1 MSAAS
6 TRALRAGIV
15 RKRVRISLAIVLT
28 VFLAFGA
35 RLLQIQGFDTSAYA
49 AMASDA
55 GTRSTIVPAER
66 GEILDRNGVA
76 LATSYNG
83 ITLTADPKLTA
94 ENAPKIAGILREV
107 LGSAIDYFDVIDQ
120 LRKPDSR
127 FVYVVKDIPAW
138 QADQVMDG
146 LDEADLNGVFV
157 QHESLRSYPNGS
169 VAANLIGRLNA
180 EGEGVGGLEQKYD
193 DLLSGTDGS
202 ATYSVS
208 PTGEKI
214 PLADSQATEMVPGS
228 DVTTTIDSDLQWYA
242 DDVLSQAVQGAGADW
257 GLAITLDV
265 QTCEIM
271 QMSQVP
277 TFDADTKTDVS
288 DATTV
293 SRGLQTVYEPGSVM
307 KTITMAALADQG
319 KITPTTPI
327 RVPSEMTID
336 GFTIGDAWDHGVLQL
351 TAAGVIAK
359 SSNLGTILAAQQMDD
374 ETMHSYLS
382 KFGFGQK
389 TGVDLPGES
398 VGILTDPAGW
408 SKANHATIS
417 FGQGISVTAMQM
429 VRAVGAI
436 ANGGQICDPT
446 VVSSLTAADG
456 TSTATAQDGSQQIIS
471 QEAAKTVTTMMEAVV
486 TEDGSAPAAQIP
498 GYRVAGKTGT
508 AWRVDPDTGR
518 YVSGEHTVSFVGFAP
533 ADAPRFLTYVVID
546 NPTAAA
552 SGGGTAAP
560 VFRDIM
566 SMALQRF
573 GIVPTGA
580 ANPGTPTTW

>member
-1 MSAAS
+1 MSPS
-6 TRALRAGIV
+6 TRARRAGVV
-15 RKRVRISLAIVLT
+15 RRRVQISLAIVLV

-49 AMASDA
+49 AMADDA
-55 GTRSTIVPAER
+55 GTRSTVVPAER
-66 GEILDRNGVA
+66 GEILDRNGVP
-76 LATSYNG
+76 LATSYDG
-83 ITLTADPKLTA
+83 ITLTADPTLTA
-94 ENAPKIAGILREV
+94 ENAPQIAGILREV
-107 LGSAIDYFDVIDQ
+107 LGSDIDYFDVIDQ

-127 FVYVVKDIPAW
+127 FVYVVKDVPAW

-146 LDEADLNGVFV
+146 LKKADLNGVFV

-169 VAANLIGRLNA
+169 VAANLIGRLNDD
-180 EGEGVGGLEQKYD
+180 GQGVGGLEQKYD
-193 DLLSGTDGS
+193 EVLSGTDGS
-202 ATYSVS
+202 ATYNVS

-214 PLADSQATEMVPGS
+214 PLADSQVTEMVPGT
-228 DVTTTIDSDLQWYA
+228 DVRTTIDSDLQWYA
-242 DDVLSQAVQGAGADW
+242 DDTLSQAVQASGADW
-257 GLAITLDV
+257 GLAVTLDV
-265 QTCEIM
+265 QTCEVL

-277 TFDADTKTDVS
+277 TFDADAKTGLT
-288 DATTV
+288 DAKTV

-307 KTITMAALADQG
+307 KTVTMAALADQG
-319 KITPTTPI
+319 KIAPTTPI
-327 RVPSEMTID
+327 SVPSSMSID
-336 GFTIGDAWDHGVLQL
+336 GFTIGDAWDHGQLQL

-359 SSNLGTILAAQQMDD
+359 SSNLGTIIAAQQMDD
-374 ETMHSYLS
+374 QTMYDYLTR
-382 KFGFGQK
+382 FGFGQK

-398 VGILTDPAGW
+398 VGILTDPTGW

-417 FGQGISVTAMQM
+417 FGQGVSVTAMQM

-436 ANGGQICDPT
+436 ANGGQICDPS
-446 VVSSLTAADG
+446 VVSGLQTPDG
-456 TSTATAQDGSQQIIS
+456 VTTATPQDTPKQIIS
-471 QEAAKTVTTMMEAVV
+471 QDAARSVTTMMEAVV
-486 TEDGSAPAAQIP
+486 TEEGSAPAAQIP

-518 YVSGEHTVSFVGFAP
+518 YVSGSHTVSFVGFAP

-573 GIVPTGA
+573 GILPTGA
-580 ANPGTPTTW
+580 PAPQTPTTW

>member
-1 MSAAS
+1 MSAS
-6 TRALRAGIV
+6 TRARRAGVV
-15 RKRVRISLAIVLT
+15 RRRVQISLAIVLV

-55 GTRSTIVPAER
+55 GTRSTVVPAER
-66 GEILDRNGVA
+66 GEILDRNGVP
-76 LATSYNG
+76 LATSYDG

-94 ENAPKIAGILREV
+94 ENAPQIAGILREV
-107 LGSAIDYFDVIDQ
+107 LGSEIDYFDVIDQ

-127 FVYVVKDIPAW
+127 FVYVVKDVPAW

-146 LDEADLNGVFV
+146 LKKADLNGVFV

-169 VAANLIGRLNA
+169 VAANLIGRLNDD
-180 EGEGVGGLEQKYD
+180 GQGVGGLEQKYD
-193 DLLSGTDGS
+193 QILSGTDGS
-202 ATYSVS
+202 ATYNVS

-214 PLADSQATEMVPGS
+214 PLADSQVTEMVPGN
-228 DVTTTIDSDLQWYA
+228 DVRTTIDSDLQWYA
-242 DDVLSQAVQGAGADW
+242 DDALSQAVQAADADW
-257 GLAITLDV
+257 GLAVTLDV
-265 QTCEIM
+265 QTCEVL

-277 TFDADTKTDVS
+277 TFDADAKTDLT
-288 DATTV
+288 DAKTI

-307 KTITMAALADQG
+307 KTVTMAALADQG
-319 KITPTTPI
+319 KIAPTTPI
-327 RVPSEMTID
+327 SVPSSMSID
-336 GFTIGDAWDHGVLQL
+336 GFTIGDAWDHGQLNL

-359 SSNLGTILAAQQMDD
+359 SSNLGTIIAAQQMDD
-374 ETMHSYLS
+374 ETMYEYLS
-382 KFGFGQK
+382 RFGFGQK

-436 ANGGQICDPT
+436 ANGGQICDPS
-446 VVSSLTAADG
+446 VVSGLQSPDG
-456 TSTATAQDGSQQIIS
+456 VTTATPQDTPEQIIS
-471 QEAAKTVTTMMEAVV
+471 QDAARSVTTMMEAVV
-486 TEDGSAPAAQIP
+486 TEEGSAPAAQIP

-518 YVSGEHTVSFVGFAP
+518 YVSGSHTVSFVGFAP

-573 GIVPTGA
+573 GILPTGA
-580 ANPGTPTTW
+580 AAPQTPTEW

>member
-1 MSAAS
+1 MTAS
-6 TRALRAGIV
+6 TRARRAGVV
-15 RKRVRISLAIVLT
+15 RRRVQISLAIVLV

-49 AMASDA
+49 AMADDA
-55 GTRSTIVPAER
+55 GTRSTVVPAER
-66 GEILDRNGVA
+66 GEILDRNGVP
-76 LATSYNG
+76 LATSYDG
-83 ITLTADPKLTA
+83 ITLTADPALTA
-94 ENAPKIAGILREV
+94 ENAPQIAGILREV
-107 LGSAIDYFDVIDQ
+107 LGADIDYFDVIDQ

-127 FVYVVKDIPAW
+127 FVYVVKDVPAW

-146 LDEADLNGVFV
+146 LKKADLNGVFV

-169 VAANLIGRLNA
+169 VAANLIGRLNDD
-180 EGEGVGGLEQKYD
+180 GQGVGGLEQKYD
-193 DLLSGTDGS
+193 ELLSGTDGS
-202 ATYSVS
+202 ATYNVS

-214 PLADSQATEMVPGS
+214 PLADSQVTEMVPGN
-228 DVTTTIDSDLQWYA
+228 DVRTTIDSDLQWYA
-242 DDVLSQAVQGAGADW
+242 DDALSKAVQAADADW
-257 GLAITLDV
+257 GLAVTLDV
-265 QTCEIM
+265 QTCEVL

-277 TFDADTKTDVS
+277 TFDADAKTDLT
-288 DATTV
+288 DAKTV

-307 KTITMAALADQG
+307 KTVTMAALADQG
-319 KITPTTPI
+319 KIAPTTPI
-327 RVPSEMTID
+327 SVPSSMSID
-336 GFTIGDAWDHGVLQL
+336 GFTIGDAWDHGQLQL

-359 SSNLGTILAAQQMDD
+359 SSNLGTIIAAQQMDD
-374 ETMHSYLS
+374 ETMYDYLTR
-382 KFGFGQK
+382 FGFGQK

-417 FGQGISVTAMQM
+417 FGQGVSVTAMQM

-436 ANGGQICDPT
+436 ANGGQICDPS
-446 VVSSLTAADG
+446 VVSGLQSPDG
-456 TSTATAQDGSQQIIS
+456 VTTATPQDAPEQIIS
-471 QEAAKTVTTMMEAVV
+471 QDAARSVTTMMEAVV
-486 TEDGSAPAAQIP
+486 TEEGSAPAAQIP

-518 YVSGEHTVSFVGFAP
+518 YVSGSHTVSFVGFAP

-573 GIVPTGA
+573 GILPTGA
-580 ANPGTPTTW
+580 AAPQTPTTW

>member
-1 MSAAS
+1 MSPS
-6 TRALRAGIV
+6 TRARRAGVV
-15 RKRVRISLAIVLT
+15 RRRVQISLAIVLV

-49 AMASDA
+49 AMADDA
-55 GTRSTIVPAER
+55 GTRSTVVPAER
-66 GEILDRNGVA
+66 GEILDRNGVP
-76 LATSYNG
+76 LATSYDG
-83 ITLTADPKLTA
+83 ITLTADPTLTA
-94 ENAPKIAGILREV
+94 ENAPQIAGILREV
-107 LGSAIDYFDVIDQ
+107 LGSDIDYFDVIDQ

-127 FVYVVKDIPAW
+127 FVYVVKDVPAW

-146 LDEADLNGVFV
+146 LKKADLNGVFV

-169 VAANLIGRLNA
+169 VAANLIGRLNDD
-180 EGEGVGGLEQKYD
+180 GQGIGGLEQKYD
-193 DLLSGTDGS
+193 EVLSGTDGS
-202 ATYSVS
+202 ATYNVS

-214 PLADSQATEMVPGS
+214 PLADSQVTEMVPGT
-228 DVTTTIDSDLQWYA
+228 DVRTTIDSDLQWYA
-242 DDVLSQAVQGAGADW
+242 DDTLSQAVQASGADW
-257 GLAITLDV
+257 GLAVTLDV
-265 QTCEIM
+265 QTCEVL

-277 TFDADTKTDVS
+277 TFDADAKTGLT
-288 DATTV
+288 DAKTV

-307 KTITMAALADQG
+307 KTVTMAALADQG
-319 KITPTTPI
+319 KIAPTTPI
-327 RVPSEMTID
+327 SVPSSMSID
-336 GFTIGDAWDHGVLQL
+336 GFTIGDAWDHGQLQL

-359 SSNLGTILAAQQMDD
+359 SSNLGTIIAAQQMDD
-374 ETMHSYLS
+374 QTMYDYLTR
-382 KFGFGQK
+382 FGFGQK

-398 VGILTDPAGW
+398 VGILTDPTGW

-417 FGQGISVTAMQM
+417 FGQGVSVTAMQM

-436 ANGGQICDPT
+436 ANGGQICDPS
-446 VVSSLTAADG
+446 VVSGLQTPDG
-456 TSTATAQDGSQQIIS
+456 VTTATPQDTPKQIIS
-471 QEAAKTVTTMMEAVV
+471 QDAARSVTTMMEAVV
-486 TEDGSAPAAQIP
+486 TEEGSAPAAQIP

-518 YVSGEHTVSFVGFAP
+518 YVSGSHTVSFVGFAP

-573 GIVPTGA
+573 GILPTGA
-580 ANPGTPTTW
+580 PAPQTPTTW

>member
-1 MSAAS
+1 MTGT
-6 TRALRAGIV
+6 TRARRAGVV
-15 RKRVRISLAIVLT
+15 RRRVQISLAVVLV

-55 GTRSTIVPAER
+55 GTRSTVVPAER
-66 GEILDRNGVA
+66 GQILDRNGVP
-76 LATSYNG
+76 LATSYDG
-83 ITLTADPKLTA
+83 ITLTADPTLTA
-94 ENAPKIAGILREV
+94 ENAPRIAGILREV
-107 LGSAIDYFDVIDQ
+107 LGTEVDYFDLIDQ

-146 LDEADLNGVFV
+146 LKEAELTGVFV

-169 VAANLIGRLNA
+169 VAANLIGRLNND
-180 EGEGVGGLEQKYD
+180 GQGVGGLEQRYD

-214 PLADSQATEMVPGS
+214 PLADSQVTDMVPGS

-242 DDVLSQAVQGAGADW
+242 DDTLSQAVQAAGADW
-257 GLAITLDV
+257 GLAVTLDV
-265 QTCEIM
+265 QTCEVL

-277 TFDADTKTDVS
+277 TFDADAKTGLT
-288 DATTV
+288 DAKTV

-307 KTITMAALADQG
+307 KAITMAALADQG
-319 KITPTTPI
+319 KISPTTPI
-327 RVPSEMTID
+327 SVPSSMSID
-336 GFTIGDAWDHGVLQL
+336 GFTIGDAWNHGQLNL

-359 SSNLGTILAAQQMDD
+359 SSNLGTIIASQQMDD
-374 ETMHSYLS
+374 ETMYEYLS
-382 KFGFGQK
+382 RFGFGTK
-389 TGVDLPGES
+389 TGVGLPGES

-417 FGQGISVTAMQM
+417 FGQGVSVTAMQM

-436 ANGGQICDPT
+436 ANGGQICEPT
-446 VVSSLTAADG
+446 VVS
-456 TSTATAQDGSQQIIS
+456 GSRSPEGVTTPTPHDAPKQIIS
-471 QEAAKTVTTMMEAVV
+471 QEAARSVTTMMEAV
-486 TEDGSAPAAQIP
+486 TTDDGSAPAAQIP

-518 YVSGEHTVSFVGFAP
+518 YVSGSHTVSFMGFAP

-573 GIVPTGA
+573 GILPTGA
-580 ANPGTPTTW
+580 PAPQTPLSW

>member
-1 MSAAS
+1 MTAS
-6 TRALRAGIV
+6 TRARRAGVV
-15 RKRVRISLAIVLT
+15 RRRVQISLAIVLV

-49 AMASDA
+49 AMADDA
-55 GTRSTIVPAER
+55 GTRSTVVPAER
-66 GEILDRNGVA
+66 GEILDRNGVP
-76 LATSYNG
+76 LATSYDG
-83 ITLTADPKLTA
+83 ITLTADPALTA
-94 ENAPKIAGILREV
+94 ENAPQIAGILREV
-107 LGSAIDYFDVIDQ
+107 LGADIDYFDVIDQ

-127 FVYVVKDIPAW
+127 FVYVVKDVPAW

-146 LDEADLNGVFV
+146 LKKADLNGVFV

-169 VAANLIGRLNA
+169 VAANLIGRLNDD
-180 EGEGVGGLEQKYD
+180 GQGVGGLEQKYD
-193 DLLSGTDGS
+193 ELLSGTDGS
-202 ATYSVS
+202 ATYNVS

-214 PLADSQATEMVPGS
+214 PLADSQVTEMVPGN
-228 DVTTTIDSDLQWYA
+228 DVRTTIDSDLQWYA
-242 DDVLSQAVQGAGADW
+242 DDALSKAVQAADADW
-257 GLAITLDV
+257 GLAVTLDV
-265 QTCEIM
+265 QTCEVL

-277 TFDADTKTDVS
+277 TFDADAKTDLT
-288 DATTV
+288 DAKTV

-307 KTITMAALADQG
+307 KTVTMAALADQG
-319 KITPTTPI
+319 KIAPTTPI
-327 RVPSEMTID
+327 SVPSSMSID
-336 GFTIGDAWDHGVLQL
+336 GFTIGDAWDHGQLQL

-359 SSNLGTILAAQQMDD
+359 SSNLGTIIAAQQMDD
-374 ETMHSYLS
+374 ETMYDYLTR
-382 KFGFGQK
+382 FGFGQK

-417 FGQGISVTAMQM
+417 FGQGVSVTAMQM

-436 ANGGQICDPT
+436 ANGGQICDPS
-446 VVSSLTAADG
+446 VVSGLQSPDG
-456 TSTATAQDGSQQIIS
+456 VTTATPQDAPEQIIS
-471 QEAAKTVTTMMEAVV
+471 QDAARSVTTMMEAVV
-486 TEDGSAPAAQIP
+486 TEEGSAPAAQIP
-498 GYRVAGKTGT
+498 GNRVAGKTGT

-518 YVSGEHTVSFVGFAP
+518 YVSGSHTVSFVGFAP

-573 GIVPTGA
+573 GILPTGA
-580 ANPGTPTTW
+580 AAPQTPTTW

>member
-1 MSAAS
+1 MSPT
-6 TRALRAGIV
+6 TRARRAGVV
-15 RKRVRISLAIVLT
+15 RRRVQISLAIVLV

-66 GEILDRNGVA
+66 GEILDRNGVP
-76 LATSYNG
+76 LATSFDG
-83 ITLTADPKLTA
+83 ITLTADPALTA
-94 ENAPKIAGILREV
+94 ENAPQIAGVLREV
-107 LGSAIDYFDVIDQ
+107 LGADIDYFDVIDQ

-146 LDEADLNGVFV
+146 LKELDLNGVFV

-169 VAANLIGRLNA
+169 VAANLIGRLND
-180 EGEGVGGLEQKYD
+180 EGQGVGGLEQKYD
-193 DLLSGTDGS
+193 ELLSGTDGS

-214 PLADSQATEMVPGS
+214 PLADSQVTEMVPGN
-228 DVTTTIDSDLQWYA
+228 DVKTTIDSDLQWYA
-242 DDVLSQAVQGAGADW
+242 DDALSQAVQAADADW
-257 GLAITLDV
+257 GLAVTLDV
-265 QTCEIM
+265 QTCEIL

-277 TFDADTKTDVS
+277 TFDADAKTGLT
-288 DATTV
+288 DAKTV

-319 KITPTTPI
+319 KIAPTTPI
-327 RVPSEMTID
+327 SVPPSMSID
-336 GFTIGDAWDHGVLQL
+336 GFTIGDAWDHGQLNL

-359 SSNLGTILAAQQMDD
+359 SSNLGTIIAAQQMDD
-374 ETMHSYLS
+374 ETMYEYLTR
-382 KFGFGQK
+382 FGFGQK

-417 FGQGISVTAMQM
+417 FGQGVSVTAMQM

-436 ANGGQICDPT
+436 ANGGQICDPS
-446 VVSSLTAADG
+446 VVSGLQSPDG
-456 TSTATAQDGSQQIIS
+456 VTTATPQDQPQQIIS
-471 QEAAKTVTTMMEAVV
+471 QDAARSVTTMMEAVV
-486 TEDGSAPAAQIP
+486 TDEGSAPAAQIP

-518 YVSGEHTVSFVGFAP
+518 YVSGSHTVSFVGFAP

-573 GIVPTGA
+573 GILPTGA
-580 ANPGTPTTW
+580 AAPQTPTTW

>member
-1 MSAAS
+1 MNAS
-6 TRALRAGIV
+6 TRARRAGVV
-15 RKRVRISLAIVLT
+15 RRRVQISLAIVLV

-55 GTRSTIVPAER
+55 GTRSTVVPAER
-66 GEILDRNGVA
+66 GEILDRNGVP
-76 LATSYNG
+76 LATSFDG

-94 ENAPKIAGILREV
+94 ENAPQIAGILREV
-107 LGSAIDYFDVIDQ
+107 LGSDIDYFDVIDQ

-127 FVYVVKDIPAW
+127 FVYVVKDVPAW

-146 LDEADLNGVFV
+146 LREADLNGVFV

-169 VAANLIGRLNA
+169 VAANLIGRLNDD
-180 EGEGVGGLEQKYD
+180 GQGVGGLEQKYD
-193 DLLSGTDGS
+193 ELLSGTDGS
-202 ATYSVS
+202 ATYNVS

-214 PLADSQATEMVPGS
+214 PLADSQVTEMVPGN
-228 DVTTTIDSDLQWYA
+228 DVRTTIDSDLQWYA
-242 DDVLSQAVQGAGADW
+242 DDALSQAVQAADADW
-257 GLAITLDV
+257 GLAVTLDV
-265 QTCEIM
+265 QTCEVL

-277 TFDADTKTDVS
+277 TFDADAKTDLT
-288 DATTV
+288 DAKTV

-307 KTITMAALADQG
+307 KTVTMAALADQG
-319 KITPTTPI
+319 KIAPTTPI
-327 RVPSEMTID
+327 SVPSSMLID
-336 GFTIGDAWDHGVLQL
+336 GFTIGDAWDHGQLNL

-359 SSNLGTILAAQQMDD
+359 SSNLGTIIAAQQMDD
-374 ETMHSYLS
+374 ETMHEYLTR
-382 KFGFGQK
+382 FGFGQK

-417 FGQGISVTAMQM
+417 FGQGVSVTAMQM

-436 ANGGQICDPT
+436 ANGGQICDPS
-446 VVSSLTAADG
+446 VVSGLQSPDG
-456 TSTATAQDGSQQIIS
+456 VTTATPQDTPQQIIS
-471 QEAAKTVTTMMEAVV
+471 QDAARSVTTMMEAVV
-486 TEDGSAPAAQIP
+486 TDEGSAPAAQIP

-508 AWRVDPDTGR
+508 AWRVDPDSGR
-518 YVSGEHTVSFVGFAP
+518 YVSGSHTVSFVGFAP

-573 GIVPTGA
+573 GILPTGA
-580 ANPGTPTTW
+580 GAPQTPTTW

>member
-1 MSAAS
+1 MSPS
-6 TRALRAGIV
+6 TRARRAGVV
-15 RKRVRISLAIVLT
+15 RRRVQISLVIVLV

-49 AMASDA
+49 AMADDA
-55 GTRSTIVPAER
+55 GTRSTVVPAER
-66 GEILDRNGVA
+66 GQILDRNGVP
-76 LATSYNG
+76 LATSYDG
-83 ITLTADPKLTA
+83 ITLTADPTLTA
-94 ENAPKIAGILREV
+94 ENAPQIAGILREV
-107 LGSAIDYFDVIDQ
+107 LGSDIDYFDVIDQ

-127 FVYVVKDIPAW
+127 FVYVVKDVPAW

-146 LDEADLNGVFV
+146 LEKADLNGVFV

-169 VAANLIGRLNA
+169 VAANLIGRLNDD
-180 EGEGVGGLEQKYD
+180 GQGVGGLEQKYD
-193 DLLSGTDGS
+193 ELLSGTDGS
-202 ATYSVS
+202 ATYNVS

-214 PLADSQATEMVPGS
+214 PLADSQVTEMVPGT
-228 DVTTTIDSDLQWYA
+228 DVRTTIDSDLQWYA
-242 DDVLSQAVQGAGADW
+242 DDTLSQAVQASGADW
-257 GLAITLDV
+257 GLAVTLDV
-265 QTCEIM
+265 QTCEIL

-277 TFDADTKTDVS
+277 TFDADAKTDLT
-288 DATTV
+288 DAKTV

-307 KTITMAALADQG
+307 KTVTMAALADQG
-319 KITPTTPI
+319 KIAPTTPI
-327 RVPSEMTID
+327 SVPSSMSID
-336 GFTIGDAWDHGVLQL
+336 GFTIGDAWDHGQLQL

-359 SSNLGTILAAQQMDD
+359 SSNLGTIIAAQQMDD
-374 ETMHSYLS
+374 QTMYDYLS
-382 KFGFGQK
+382 RFGFGQK

-417 FGQGISVTAMQM
+417 FGQGVSVTAMQM

-436 ANGGQICDPT
+436 ANGGQICDPS
-446 VVSSLTAADG
+446 VVSGLQAPDGVTTAA
-456 TSTATAQDGSQQIIS
+456 SQEAPKQIIS
-471 QEAAKTVTTMMEAVV
+471 QDAARAVTTMMEAVV
-486 TEDGSAPAAQIP
+486 TEEGSAPAAQIP

-518 YVSGEHTVSFVGFAP
+518 YVSGSHTVSFVGFAP

-573 GIVPTGA
+573 GILPTGA
-580 ANPGTPTTW
+580 PAPQTPTTW

>member
-1 MSAAS
+1 MSPT
-6 TRALRAGIV
+6 TRARRAGV
-15 RKRVRISLAIVLT
+15 ARRRVQISLAIVLV

-66 GEILDRNGVA
+66 GEILDRNGVP
-76 LATSYNG
+76 LATSFDG
-83 ITLTADPKLTA
+83 ITLTADPALTA
-94 ENAPKIAGILREV
+94 ENAPQIAGVLREV
-107 LGSAIDYFDVIDQ
+107 LGADIDYFDVIDQ

-146 LDEADLNGVFV
+146 LKELDLNGVFV

-169 VAANLIGRLNA
+169 VAANLIGRLND
-180 EGEGVGGLEQKYD
+180 EGQGVGGLEQKYD
-193 DLLSGTDGS
+193 ELLSGTDGS

-214 PLADSQATEMVPGS
+214 PLADSQVTEMVPGN
-228 DVTTTIDSDLQWYA
+228 DVKTTIDSDLQWYA
-242 DDVLSQAVQGAGADW
+242 DDALSQAVQAADADW
-257 GLAITLDV
+257 GLAVTLDV
-265 QTCEIM
+265 QTCEIL

-277 TFDADTKTDVS
+277 TFDADAKTGLT
-288 DATTV
+288 DAKTV

-319 KITPTTPI
+319 KIAPTTPI
-327 RVPSEMTID
+327 SVPPSMSID
-336 GFTIGDAWDHGVLQL
+336 GFTIGDAWDHGQLNL

-359 SSNLGTILAAQQMDD
+359 SSNLGTIIAAQQMDD
-374 ETMHSYLS
+374 ETMYEYLTR
-382 KFGFGQK
+382 FGFGQK

-417 FGQGISVTAMQM
+417 FGQGVSVTAMQM

-436 ANGGQICDPT
+436 ANGGQICDPS
-446 VVSSLTAADG
+446 VVSGLQSPDG
-456 TSTATAQDGSQQIIS
+456 VTTATPQDQPQQIIS
-471 QEAAKTVTTMMEAVV
+471 QDAARSVTTMMEAVV
-486 TEDGSAPAAQIP
+486 TDEGSAPAAQIP

-518 YVSGEHTVSFVGFAP
+518 YVSGSHTVSFVGFAP

-573 GIVPTGA
+573 GILPTGA
-580 ANPGTPTTW
+580 AAPQTPTTW

>member
-1 MSAAS
+1 MSPS
-6 TRALRAGIV
+6 TRARRAGVV
-15 RKRVRISLAIVLT
+15 RRRVQISLAIVLV

-49 AMASDA
+49 AMADDA
-55 GTRSTIVPAER
+55 GTRSTVVPAER
-66 GEILDRNGVA
+66 GEILDRNGVP
-76 LATSYNG
+76 LATSYDG
-83 ITLTADPKLTA
+83 ITLTADPTLTA
-94 ENAPKIAGILREV
+94 ENAPQIAGILREV
-107 LGSAIDYFDVIDQ
+107 LGSDIDYFDVIDQ

-127 FVYVVKDIPAW
+127 FVYVVKDVPAW

-146 LDEADLNGVFV
+146 LKKADLNGVFV

-169 VAANLIGRLNA
+169 VAANLIGRLNDD
-180 EGEGVGGLEQKYD
+180 GQGVGGLEQKYD
-193 DLLSGTDGS
+193 EVLSGTDGS
-202 ATYSVS
+202 ATYNVS

-214 PLADSQATEMVPGS
+214 PLADSQVTEMVPGT
-228 DVTTTIDSDLQWYA
+228 DVRTTIDSDLQWYA
-242 DDVLSQAVQGAGADW
+242 DDTLSQAVQASGADW
-257 GLAITLDV
+257 GLAVTLDV
-265 QTCEIM
+265 QTCEVL

-277 TFDADTKTDVS
+277 TFDADAKTGLT
-288 DATTV
+288 DAKTV

-307 KTITMAALADQG
+307 KTVTMAALADQG
-319 KITPTTPI
+319 KIAPTTPI
-327 RVPSEMTID
+327 SVPSSMSID
-336 GFTIGDAWDHGVLQL
+336 GFTIGDAWDHGQLQL

-359 SSNLGTILAAQQMDD
+359 SSNLGTIIAAQQMDD
-374 ETMHSYLS
+374 QTMYDYLTR
-382 KFGFGQK
+382 FGFGQK

-398 VGILTDPAGW
+398 VGILTDPTGW

-417 FGQGISVTAMQM
+417 FGQGVSVTAMQM

-436 ANGGQICDPT
+436 ANGGQICDPS
-446 VVSSLTAADG
+446 VVSGLQTPDG
-456 TSTATAQDGSQQIIS
+456 VTTATPQDTPKQIIS
-471 QEAAKTVTTMMEAVV
+471 QDAARSVTTMMEAVV
-486 TEDGSAPAAQIP
+486 TEEGSAPAAQIP

-518 YVSGEHTVSFVGFAP
+518 YVSGSHTVSFVGFAP

-573 GIVPTGA
+573 GILPTGA
-580 ANPGTPTTW
+580 PAPQTPTEW

>member
-1 MSAAS
+1 MTAS
-6 TRALRAGIV
+6 TRARRAGVV
-15 RKRVRISLAIVLT
+15 RRRVQISLAIVLV

-49 AMASDA
+49 AMADDA
-55 GTRSTIVPAER
+55 GTRSTVVPAER
-66 GEILDRNGVA
+66 GEILDRNGVP
-76 LATSYNG
+76 LATSYDG
-83 ITLTADPKLTA
+83 ITLTADPTLTA
-94 ENAPKIAGILREV
+94 ENAPQIAGILREV
-107 LGSAIDYFDVIDQ
+107 LGSDIDYFDVIDQ

-127 FVYVVKDIPAW
+127 FVYVVKDVPAW

-146 LDEADLNGVFV
+146 LKKADLNGVFV

-169 VAANLIGRLNA
+169 VAANLIGRLNDD
-180 EGEGVGGLEQKYD
+180 GQGVGGLEQKYD
-193 DLLSGTDGS
+193 ELLSGTDGS
-202 ATYSVS
+202 ATYNVS

-214 PLADSQATEMVPGS
+214 PLADSQVTEMVPGT
-228 DVTTTIDSDLQWYA
+228 DVKTTIDSDLQWYA
-242 DDVLSQAVQGAGADW
+242 DDTLSQAVQASGADW
-257 GLAITLDV
+257 GLAVTLDV
-265 QTCEIM
+265 QTCEVL

-277 TFDADTKTDVS
+277 TFDADAKTDLT
-288 DATTV
+288 DAKTV

-307 KTITMAALADQG
+307 KTVTMAALADQG
-319 KITPTTPI
+319 KIAPTTPI
-327 RVPSEMTID
+327 SVPSSMSID
-336 GFTIGDAWDHGVLQL
+336 GFTIGDAWDHGQLQL

-359 SSNLGTILAAQQMDD
+359 SSNLGTIIAAQQMDD
-374 ETMHSYLS
+374 QTMYDYLTR
-382 KFGFGQK
+382 FGFGQK

-417 FGQGISVTAMQM
+417 FGQGVSVTAMQM

-436 ANGGQICDPT
+436 ANGGQICDPS
-446 VVSSLTAADG
+446 VVSGLQSPDG
-456 TSTATAQDGSQQIIS
+456 VTTATPQDTPKQIIS
-471 QEAAKTVTTMMEAVV
+471 QDAARSVTTMMEAVV
-486 TEDGSAPAAQIP
+486 TEEGSAPAAQIP

-518 YVSGEHTVSFVGFAP
+518 YVSGSHTVSFVGFAP

-573 GIVPTGA
+573 GILPTGA
-580 ANPGTPTTW
+580 PAPQTPTTW

>member
-1 MSAAS
+1 MSAS
-6 TRALRAGIV
+6 TRARRAGVV
-15 RKRVRISLAIVLT
+15 RRRVQISLAIVLV

-55 GTRSTIVPAER
+55 GTRSTVVPAER
-66 GEILDRNGVA
+66 GEILDRNGVP
-76 LATSYNG
+76 LATSYDG
-83 ITLTADPKLTA
+83 ITLTADPTLTA
-94 ENAPKIAGILREV
+94 ENAPQIAGILREV
-107 LGSAIDYFDVIDQ
+107 LGSEIDYFDVIDQ

-127 FVYVVKDIPAW
+127 FVYVVKDVPAW

-146 LDEADLNGVFV
+146 LKKADLNGVFV

-169 VAANLIGRLNA
+169 VAANLIGRLNDD
-180 EGEGVGGLEQKYD
+180 GQGVGGLEQKYD
-193 DLLSGTDGS
+193 QILSGTDGS
-202 ATYSVS
+202 ATYNVS

-214 PLADSQATEMVPGS
+214 PLADSQVTEMVPGN
-228 DVTTTIDSDLQWYA
+228 DVRTTIDSDLQWYA
-242 DDVLSQAVQGAGADW
+242 DDALSQAVQAADADW
-257 GLAITLDV
+257 GLAVTLDV
-265 QTCEIM
+265 QTCEVL

-277 TFDADTKTDVS
+277 TFDADAKTDLT
-288 DATTV
+288 DAKTI

-307 KTITMAALADQG
+307 KTVTMAALADQG
-319 KITPTTPI
+319 KIAPTTPI
-327 RVPSEMTID
+327 SVPSSMSID
-336 GFTIGDAWDHGVLQL
+336 GFTIGDAWDHGQLNL

-359 SSNLGTILAAQQMDD
+359 SSNLGTIIAAQQMDD
-374 ETMHSYLS
+374 ETMYEYLS
-382 KFGFGQK
+382 RFGFGQK

-436 ANGGQICDPT
+436 ANGGQICDPS
-446 VVSSLTAADG
+446 VVSGLQSPDG
-456 TSTATAQDGSQQIIS
+456 VTTATPQDTPEQIIS
-471 QEAAKTVTTMMEAVV
+471 QDAARSVTTMMEAVV
-486 TEDGSAPAAQIP
+486 TDEGSAPAAQIP

-518 YVSGEHTVSFVGFAP
+518 YVSGSHTVSFVGFAP

-573 GIVPTGA
+573 GILPTGA
-580 ANPGTPTTW
+580 AAPQTPTTW

>member
-1 MSAAS
+1 MSPT
-6 TRALRAGIV
+6 TRARRAGVV
-15 RKRVRISLAIVLT
+15 RRRVQISLAIVLV

-66 GEILDRNGVA
+66 GEILDRNGVP
-76 LATSYNG
+76 LATSFDG
-83 ITLTADPKLTA
+83 ITLTADPALTA
-94 ENAPKIAGILREV
+94 ENAPQIAGVLREV
-107 LGSAIDYFDVIDQ
+107 LGADIDYFDVIDQ

-146 LDEADLNGVFV
+146 LKELDLNGVFV

-169 VAANLIGRLNA
+169 VAANLIGRLND
-180 EGEGVGGLEQKYD
+180 EGQGVGGLEQKYD
-193 DLLSGTDGS
+193 ELLSGTDGS

-214 PLADSQATEMVPGS
+214 PLADSQVTEMVPGN
-228 DVTTTIDSDLQWYA
+228 DVKTTIDSDLQWYA
-242 DDVLSQAVQGAGADW
+242 DDALSQTVQAADADW
-257 GLAITLDV
+257 GLAVTLDV
-265 QTCEIM
+265 QTCEIL

-277 TFDADTKTDVS
+277 TFDADAKTGLT
-288 DATTV
+288 DAKTV

-319 KITPTTPI
+319 KIAPTTPI
-327 RVPSEMTID
+327 SVPPSMSID
-336 GFTIGDAWDHGVLQL
+336 GFTIGDAWDHGQLNL

-359 SSNLGTILAAQQMDD
+359 SSNLGTIIAAQQMDD
-374 ETMHSYLS
+374 ETMYEYLTR
-382 KFGFGQK
+382 FGFGQK

-417 FGQGISVTAMQM
+417 FGQGVSVTAMQM

-436 ANGGQICDPT
+436 ANGGQICDPS
-446 VVSSLTAADG
+446 VVSGLQSPDG
-456 TSTATAQDGSQQIIS
+456 VTTATPQDQPQQIIS
-471 QEAAKTVTTMMEAVV
+471 QDAARSVTTMMEAVV
-486 TEDGSAPAAQIP
+486 TDEGSAPAAQIP

-518 YVSGEHTVSFVGFAP
+518 YVSGSHTVSFVGFAP

-573 GIVPTGA
+573 GILPTGA
-580 ANPGTPTTW
+580 AAPQTPTTW

>member
-1 MSAAS
+1 MTTS
-6 TRALRAGIV
+6 TRARRAGVV
-15 RKRVRISLAIVLT
+15 RRRVQICLAIVLV

-55 GTRSTIVPAER
+55 GTRSTVVPAER
-66 GEILDRNGVA
+66 GEILDRNGVP
-76 LATSYNG
+76 LATSYDG

-107 LGSAIDYFDVIDQ
+107 LGSDIDYFDVIDQ

-127 FVYVVKDIPAW
+127 FVYVVKDVPAW

-146 LDEADLNGVFV
+146 LKKADLNGVFV

-169 VAANLIGRLNA
+169 VAANLIGRLNDD
-180 EGEGVGGLEQKYD
+180 GQGVGGLEQKYD
-193 DLLSGTDGS
+193 ELLAGTDGS
-202 ATYSVS
+202 ATYNVS

-214 PLADSQATEMVPGS
+214 PLADSQVTEMVPGN
-228 DVTTTIDSDLQWYA
+228 DVRTTIDSDLQWYA
-242 DDVLSQAVQGAGADW
+242 DDALSQAVQAADADW
-257 GLAITLDV
+257 GLAVTLDV

-277 TFDADTKTDVS
+277 TFDADAKTDLT
-288 DATTV
+288 DAKTV

-307 KTITMAALADQG
+307 KTVTMAALADQG
-319 KITPTTPI
+319 KIAPTTPI
-327 RVPSEMTID
+327 SVPSSMSID
-336 GFTIGDAWDHGVLQL
+336 GFTIGDAWDHGQLNL

-359 SSNLGTILAAQQMDD
+359 SSNLGTIIAAQQMDD
-374 ETMHSYLS
+374 ETMHEYLTR
-382 KFGFGQK
+382 FGFGQK

-417 FGQGISVTAMQM
+417 FGQGISTTAMQM

-436 ANGGQICDPT
+436 ANGGQICDPS
-446 VVSSLTAADG
+446 VVSGLQSPDG
-456 TSTATAQDGSQQIIS
+456 VTTATPQDQPEQIIS
-471 QEAAKTVTTMMEAVV
+471 QDAARSVTTMMEAVV
-486 TEDGSAPAAQIP
+486 TEEGSAPAAQIP

-518 YVSGEHTVSFVGFAP
+518 YVSGSHTVSFVGFAP

-573 GIVPTGA
+573 GILPTGTA
-580 ANPGTPTTW
+580 APQTPTTW